1 VLCAFAA
8 AQSEPPDYPVTGIVN
23 AANYQGGPFA
33 PYDVLSIFG
42 NNLAWSAEALVAD
55 DILSGSLPLT
65 MNNCQVFVENT
76 PAPLYYVSPS
86 QINFMLPS
94 TLTPGDITV
103 RVVRQGVTGPEVTIT
118 VANAAPELFELA
130 NYAIATHLDYSLITT
145 DNPAQG
151 GETVVLYGIGFGQTT
166 PNVGVGAIPQAAARV
181 ISGIAVLLNGTP
193 VDGSRILYA
202 GVTPGSAGLYQ
213 VNLVLPDAPGTDPEI
228 RVAMGPQTSRAGLL
242 LAVR

>member
-1 VLCAFAA
+1 
-8 AQSEPPDYPVTGIVN
+8 
-23 AANYQGGPFA
+23 
-33 PYDVLSIFG
+33 
-42 NNLAWSAEALVAD
+42 
-55 DILSGSLPLT
+55 
-65 MNNCQVFVENT
+65 M
-76 PAPLYYVSPS
+76 
-86 QINFMLPS
+86 
-94 TLTPGDITV
+94 
-103 RVVRQGVTGPEVTIT
+103 
-118 VANAAPELFELA
+118 
-130 NYAIATHLDYSLITT
+130 
-145 DNPAQG
+145 
-151 GETVVLYGIGFGQTT
+151 YGIGFGQTT